1 MLDIHD
7 ICYNTYIY
15 IFYNIC
21 ILCSDFH
28 IINVLCANWSFGPW
42 RGQFNQTLLY
52 YVIAYL
58 GCETYSCLVS
68 FVGNIQKEKK
78 IKLLFL

>member
-28 IINVLCANWSFGPW
+28 IINVLCAN
-42 RGQFNQTLLY
+42 
-52 YVIAYL
+52 
-58 GCETYSCLVS
+58 
-68 FVGNIQKEKK
+68 
-78 IKLLFL
+78 